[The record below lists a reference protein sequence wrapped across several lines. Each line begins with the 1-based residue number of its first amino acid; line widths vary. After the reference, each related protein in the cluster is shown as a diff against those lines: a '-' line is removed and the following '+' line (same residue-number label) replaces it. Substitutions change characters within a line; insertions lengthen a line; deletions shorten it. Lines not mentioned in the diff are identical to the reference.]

1 MGPLRV
7 VQRSRTL
14 ESRMRC
20 SRSMSAVFA
29 MFALGAGCSGPG
41 RDAAPTHKQM
51 APELGRPLLSPA
63 RLDAA
68 RS

>member
-1 MGPLRV
+1 
-7 VQRSRTL
+7 
-14 ESRMRC
+14 
-20 SRSMSAVFA
+20 MSAVFA